1 MVYQSSYPKMGNE
14 RIKIKMIVLLGHSVA
29 EFADYPLNP
38 FSFSPAVIES
48 LVRWAHGCSE

>member
-14 RIKIKMIVLLGHSVA
+14 RIKIKMIVLLGNSVA

-48 LVRWAHGCSE
+48 LVRWAHGCLE